1 MKLRE
6 RVIDLSA
13 RIAALRAEIDD
24 KRTELVGMERELDAL
39 LNQRA
44 DTPLSLPTTPPPIT
58 PPPAPKV
65 QTVAPTGPTAN
76 GKQADTGSIGKRI
89 KAILEA
95 ETGGEYTS
103 EDFERMMPGINV
115 PSIRAALARMA
126 DDETIKRTRR
136 GYYQAKTQA

>member
-1 MKLRE
+1 MRLRE

-13 RIAALRAEIDD
+13 RIAALRDEIDE

-44 DTPLSLPTTPPPIT
+44 DTPSTPPPTTPPAVHRVETI
-58 PPPAPKV
+58 APK
-65 QTVAPTGPTAN
+65 GPATN
-76 GKQADTGSIGKRI
+76 GDQVESFSIGKQI

-95 ETGGEYTS
+95 EPDGEYTS
-103 EDFERMMPGINV
+103 EDFERSMPGINV

-126 DDETIKRTRR
+126 DEEIIVRTRR
-136 GYYQAKTQA
+136 GCYQAKTQA